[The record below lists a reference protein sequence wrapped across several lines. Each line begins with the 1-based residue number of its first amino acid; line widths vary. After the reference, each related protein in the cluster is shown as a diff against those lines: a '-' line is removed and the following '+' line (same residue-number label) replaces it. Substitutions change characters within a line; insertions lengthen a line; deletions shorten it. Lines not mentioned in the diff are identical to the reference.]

1 MVAEANRLP
10 PSPEEEITN
19 TATSRLAFAGD
30 ATLGLAISSCLFVT
44 YLDVD
49 CGKLTDLHAANVRTE
64 KLARVAVRH
73 GLYNYL
79 RGDSAILDEKI
90 KETSLTDLLV
100 EKEIGPAHDR
110 RFICS
115 VQIRIAEGMLFVMGD
130 EKSRVKKAENSAA
143 LTMIRSLQES
153 KFS

>member
-1 MVAEANRLP
+1 MVADANRLP

-19 TATSRLAFAGD
+19 TATSVRAMEELLKYRFRNTKLLEEALTHSSKELPAARFRRRRHSRLSYFELFKSLQELPSGTASTITSA
-30 ATLGLAISSCLFVT
+30 AIRQSSM
-44 YLDVD
+44 
-49 CGKLTDLHAANVRTE
+49 KR
-64 KLARVAVRH
+64 
-73 GLYNYL
+73 
-79 RGDSAILDEKI
+79 
-90 KETSLTDLLV
+90 V